1 MYFEIVYAGGNT
13 MKFDEIRRMA
23 RNNEVGVFFKELY
36 YQSVKLLE
44 SIPDEKMAEILS
56 KSRNG
61 RDGEDP
67 DSFVALLGVIY
78 PYHVGV
84 VDGFVFKNVV
94 NEDGDERNID
104 KVWISVDVMYVE
116 GVDEKYNKA
125 EMSLHFEE
133 EFCLESC
140 FDYRH
145 LSMKLSL
152 GENCVIF
159 SRDDEESY
167 VSVQDKVFLEALKN
181 HDFLDRIFGEYLV
194 NDYGDGFFEVSCK
207 FFEE

>member
-1 MYFEIVYAGGNT
+1 
-13 MKFDEIRRMA
+13 MKLDEIRRMA
-23 RNNEVGVFFKELY
+23 RNNEVGVFFKKLY
-36 YQSVKLLE
+36 NHSVQLLA

-67 DSFVALLGVIY
+67 DSFVGLLGVIY

-94 NEDGDERNID
+94 NGDGDERNVD
-104 KVWISVDVMYVE
+104 KIWISVDVMYVE
-116 GVDEKYNKA
+116 GVENYHKA

-145 LSMKLSL
+145 LNMKLSL
-152 GENCVIF
+152 GANCVIF
-159 SRDDEESY
+159 SRDDEESD
-167 VSVQDKVFLEALKN
+167 VSVEDKVFLEALKN
-181 HDFLDRIFGEYLV
+181 RDFLDRIFGEYLV